1 MPPPRSSVVP
11 TNEHALSDV
20 PGKSELRFCTMGVS
34 AWTQA
39 ADQKGLDGD
48 FPDVRLDQVRQ
59 REHGGKAEPGKD
71 SKNDK

>member
-1 MPPPRSSVVP
+1 
-11 TNEHALSDV
+11 
-20 PGKSELRFCTMGVS
+20 MGVS